1 MSAKHTFK
9 FDEARFKP
17 KQREAAIALVE
28 YEFMPKGQRKTKQEI
43 ADELGICRK
52 TLHNWDTKDENF
64 IAYKNYL
71 ASEFMDSHLAFVYKK
86 LLDSIERGSVRGIEL
101 YLKRIGDLAEQN
113 EITIRQE
120 GEVKDFDER
129 RKELLARLGVEN
141 SEQGEG
147 NEGSEGGE

>member
-9 FDEARFKP
+9 FDESRFKP

-28 YEFMPKGQRKTKQEI
+28 YEFTPKGERKTKQQI
-43 ADELGICRK
+43 ADELGITRM
-52 TLHNWDTKDENF
+52 TLHLWDTKDENF

-71 ASEFMDSHLAFVYKK
+71 ASQFMDSHLAYVYKR
-86 LLDSIERGSVRGIEL
+86 LLDSIERGSVKGIEL

-120 GEVKDFDER
+120 GSDQSFEER
-129 RKELLARLGVEN
+129 KAELLKRL
-141 SEQGEG
+141 EQED
-147 NEGSEGGE
+147 

>member
-9 FDEARFKP
+9 FDESRFKP

-28 YEFMPKGQRKTKQEI
+28 YEFTPKGERKTKQQI
-43 ADELGICRK
+43 ADELGITRM
-52 TLHNWDTKDENF
+52 TLHLWDTKDENF

-71 ASEFMDSHLAFVYKK
+71 ASQFMDSHLAYVYKR
-86 LLDSIERGSVRGIEL
+86 LLDSIERGSVKGIEL

-120 GEVKDFDER
+120 GSDQSFEER
-129 RKELLARLGVEN
+129 KAELLKRLGQE
-141 SEQGEG
+141 E
-147 NEGSEGGE
+147 